1 MEGGVRGSIWEER
14 GPNRQTAKP
23 QEEREGRR
31 EGGRI
36 RKRRALRERE
46 RDLAASSRRAGTSYR
61 TMKLWFG
68 FYSLL
73 ILLLLGAV
81 WAQRARPRP
90 RPRPTRRPPPPRPE
104 PKEPTDFPPP
114 ILGPPSIFPDCPRE
128 CFCPSSYPNALYCES
143 RNIRQIPIIPSRTHY
158 LYLQNN
164 YIDEVTAEPFKNATE
179 LKWINLDNNRIR
191 RVERQ
196 VFEKLPNLLFLY
208 MERNNLKEV
217 PNDLPS
223 SLEQLRLSHNQITK
237 IPIGVFNKMEQLALL
252 DLHHNKLSDSDL
264 GKNIFRG
271 LRNLVQLNLAHN
283 ILRKMPSN
291 VPSNIYQLFLDKN
304 NIEEIPTDYF
314 KDFHNLAFI
323 RLSYNQLSDKGVPKK
338 VFNVSTLLDL
348 HLAHNRL
355 STVPFFNT
363 HLEQLYLNNN
373 DIEAINGTEICPLPV
388 MLMNQYDDHILP
400 KLRYLRLDGN
410 HLSPPVPMDIIM
422 CFRHLR
428 SIVI

>member
-1 MEGGVRGSIWEER
+1 
-14 GPNRQTAKP
+14 
-23 QEEREGRR
+23 
-31 EGGRI
+31 
-36 RKRRALRERE
+36 
-46 RDLAASSRRAGTSYR
+46 
-61 TMKLWFG
+61 MKVEFG
-68 FYSLL
+68 FCPLL

-81 WAQRARPRP
+81 WAQRVRPRP
-90 RPRPTRRPPPPRPE
+90 RPSTTRRPVPPPRE
-104 PKEPTDFPPP
+104 PVEPTDFPPP

-128 CFCPSSYPNALYCES
+128 CFCPPSYPNALYCES
-143 RNIRQIPIIPSRTHY
+143 RNLRQIPIIPFRAHY

-164 YIDEVTAEPFKNATE
+164 YIDEVTVESFKNATE

-208 MERNNLKEV
+208 MERNNLREV
-217 PNDLPS
+217 PNNLPAN
-223 SLEQLRLSHNQITK
+223 LEQLRLSHNQITK
-237 IPIGVFNKMEQLALL
+237 IPAGVFNNMEHLALL

-264 GKNIFRG
+264 SRNIFRG

-304 NIEEIPTDYF
+304 NIEEIPMDYF
-314 KDFHNLAFI
+314 KDLNNIAFV
-323 RLSYNQLSDKGVPKK
+323 RLSYNQLTDKGIPKK

-348 HLAHNRL
+348 HLAHNKL
-355 STVPFFNT
+355 NTVPIFNPQ
-363 HLEQLYLNNN
+363 LEQLYLNNN
-373 DIEAINGTEICPLPV
+373 DIEV
-388 MLMNQYDDHILP
+388 MSMNLYDEGILP

-410 HLSPPVPMDIIM
+410 HLSPPVPMDVIM
-422 CFRHLR
+422 CFRHLK